1 MFDHKYRPRKNSKE
15 VTPKQTPKIWWDYIQ
30 ENMQFKALKSPNE
43 RMIERDK
50 KALTKFKNQMLDLGL
65 TLDQKKEFDKDIS
78 PDDRDSVKS
87 DCHKNNKM
95 ADDFINKIIKEKQKV
110 KMEQVRES
118 RKLNLQRLVE

>member
-1 MFDHKYRPRKNSKE
+1 
-15 VTPKQTPKIWWDYIQ
+15 
-30 ENMQFKALKSPNE
+30 MQFKALKSPNE